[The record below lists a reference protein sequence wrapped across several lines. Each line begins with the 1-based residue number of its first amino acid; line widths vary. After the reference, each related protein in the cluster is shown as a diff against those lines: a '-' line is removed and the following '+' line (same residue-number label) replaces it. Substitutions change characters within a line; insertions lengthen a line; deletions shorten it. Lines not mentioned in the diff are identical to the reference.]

1 MIYPNDRNSAVTLLL
16 YHTIVMIKEKT
27 IKVTSHFLFP
37 RVETKF
43 SSGRNAKK
51 SHLSCLR
58 SSLTAIHDE
67 GAAGES
73 NATSDI
79 SMRNTDFACCYKKL
93 RSLDYSATKV

>member
-1 MIYPNDRNSAVTLLL
+1 
-16 YHTIVMIKEKT
+16 MIKEKT
-27 IKVTSHFLFP
+27 IKVTSHFF
-37 RVETKF
+37 V
-43 SSGRNAKK
+43 SSRRNKIFLGEKRKK
-51 SHLSCLR
+51 RHLSSSL